1 MVKSDEEILE
11 MNPARLFIKL
21 LKWGMLVFFLA
32 LFFFS
37 TIYTIQAGER
47 GVLLTFGK
55 PDQVPKGEGL
65 HFKMPFMQ
73 TITVLEVRTV
83 KYEADASS
91 ASSDLQTVHTKIAV
105 NYHLIPE
112 SVVTVFTN
120 TGLDY
125 SERLI
130 NPAVQETVK
139 ASTAKFTAEELITKR
154 EVIREEIETLLKEK
168 LRDRGLIIEAVS
180 ITNFDFS
187 ESFNKAIEEK
197 VVAEQL
203 KLKSERDLERIRIEA
218 DQKIAMARAEAESIR
233 IQSEALKQNKDI
245 LQLRALE
252 KWDGKLPVVTSGGTP
267 FIDITSFTQEVK

>member
-1 MVKSDEEILE
+1 MAVYEIE
-11 MNPARLFIKL
+11 PTQLFIKIIKIGVVIIL
-21 LKWGMLVFFLA
+21 LLIVFF
-32 LFFFS
+32 S
-37 TIYTIQAGER
+37 PMYTIQAGER

-55 PDQVPKGEGL
+55 PDQTPKGEGL
-65 HFKMPFMQ
+65 HFKIPFVQ

-83 KYEADASS
+83 KYETDASS

-105 NYHLIPE
+105 NYHLVPE

-130 NPAVQETVK
+130 NPAVQESVK
-139 ASTAKFTAEELITKR
+139 ASTAKFTTEELVTKR
-154 EVIREEIETLLKEK
+154 EIIRDEIETLLIEK
-168 LRDRGLIIEAVS
+168 LKGRGLIIEAVS

-187 ESFNKAIEEK
+187 ESFNQAIEQK

-203 KLKSERDLERIRIEA
+203 KLKSERDLERIKIEA
-218 DQKIAMARAEAESIR
+218 DQKIAMAKAEAESIR
-233 IQSEALKQNKDI
+233 IQSEALKQSSDI

-252 KWDGKLPVVTSGGTP
+252 KWDGRLPVVTSGGTP
-267 FIDITSFTQEVK
+267 FIDITSFTQNTS